1 MIAGMAITK
10 TLYFVRAAR
19 PAAHPTTNQRC
30 QENSCRPA
38 VAVMSQMVIADPATA
53 HAAFVTVVAVKRN
66 AGLRPTKQ
74 AVAVASQ
81 SRLGSR
87 ALTHNQV
94 PRTAN
99 SPPSIDTRRARS
111 MAFW

>member
-19 PAAHPTTNQRC
+19 PATHPTANQRC

-53 HAAFVTVVAVKRN
+53 HASFVTVVAVKRN

-87 ALTHNQV
+87 ALTHN
-94 PRTAN
+94 RCTCLLYT
-99 SPPSIDTRRARS
+99 SPSP
-111 MAFW
+111 